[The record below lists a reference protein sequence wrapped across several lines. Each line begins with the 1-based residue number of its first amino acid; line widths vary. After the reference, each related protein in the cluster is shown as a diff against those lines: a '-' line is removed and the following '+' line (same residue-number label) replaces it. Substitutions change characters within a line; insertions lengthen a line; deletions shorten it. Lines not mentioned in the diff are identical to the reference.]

1 MPTYRD
7 ALPMPTSERTLRL
20 KRIVYLIAAVMQLC
34 FRHGRIVNDGKGKR
48 EEVAVA
54 DVKRAFLL
62 ELEPK

>member
-20 KRIVYLIAAVMQLC
+20 KRIVDLIAAVMQLC
-34 FRHGRIVNDGKGKR
+34 LRHGRIVSDGIGKR
-48 EEVAVA
+48 EVVAVA